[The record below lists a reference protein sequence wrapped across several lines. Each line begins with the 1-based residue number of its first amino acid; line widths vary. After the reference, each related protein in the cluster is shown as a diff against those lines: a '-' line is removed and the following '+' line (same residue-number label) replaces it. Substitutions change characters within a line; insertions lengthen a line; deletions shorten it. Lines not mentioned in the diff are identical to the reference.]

1 MATQSDQRSAQSDQR
16 SLAVRPNEQSQQS
29 LQRDSSHAAIP
40 PRRGSSLLGF
50 GISPQEVFSSNPFS
64 LMRRM
69 TEEMDRVIHEF
80 GLERDSGNRAGWS
93 PAIEVTERDGKYN
106 VRAELPGLSPDD
118 VRVEVINDA
127 LVIQGERKVEHE
139 EKDGGVQRTERQ
151 YGLFY
156 RSIPLP
162 EGADTEHAN
171 AKFQN
176 GMLEVTIPVPQQ
188 KENRR
193 PIRIEGQTK
202 SSQASQSEGQRHA
215 A

>member
-1 MATQSDQRSAQSDQR
+1 MAAQSDQR
-16 SLAVRPNEQSQQS
+16 SLSVRPTEQSQQS
-29 LQRDSSHAAIP
+29 IQRDSSHAAIS

-50 GISPQEVFSSNPFS
+50 GITPQEFFSSNPFS

-69 TEEMDRVIHEF
+69 TEEMDRVIQEF
-80 GLERDSGNRAGWS
+80 GLERDSGNKAGWS

-118 VRVEVINDA
+118 VRVEVVNDS

-162 EGADTEHAN
+162 EGVDLDHAN

-202 SSQASQSEGQRHA
+202 PQAEGQKHA

>member
-1 MATQSDQRSAQSDQR
+1 
-16 SLAVRPNEQSQQS
+16 
-29 LQRDSSHAAIP
+29 
-40 PRRGSSLLGF
+40 
-50 GISPQEVFSSNPFS
+50 
-64 LMRRM
+64 M

-80 GLERDSGNRAGWS
+80 GLENDGGNRAAWS
-93 PAIEVTERDGKYN
+93 PAIEVSQRDGQYS

-118 VRVEVINDA
+118 VRIEVVDDN

-139 EKDGGVQRTERQ
+139 EKDAGVQRTERQ

-162 EGADTEHAN
+162 EGADTEHAD

-176 GMLEVTIPVPQQ
+176 GMLKVTIPVPQQ
-188 KENRR
+188 KENRH

-202 SSQASQSEGQRHA
+202 APQSEGQTRLQTSQTESQRHA